1 MPIGRQW
8 QKWEHDMTDAQF
20 KEVKKLC
27 RRAAIVFRSAAVEK
41 LEKNASDKRRF
52 HVDLNRLRSL
62 KCHH

>member
-1 MPIGRQW
+1 
-8 QKWEHDMTDAQF
+8 MTDAQF
-20 KEVKKLC
+20 KEVKELC

-52 HVDLNRLRSL
+52 HVDLNRLWSL